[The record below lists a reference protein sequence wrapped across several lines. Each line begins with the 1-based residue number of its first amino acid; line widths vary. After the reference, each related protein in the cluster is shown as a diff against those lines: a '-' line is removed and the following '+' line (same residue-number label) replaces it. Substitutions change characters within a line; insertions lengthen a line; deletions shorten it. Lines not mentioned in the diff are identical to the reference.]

1 MPRGRRPGEK
11 SMEIT
16 KIRNLSDDE
25 IKSEELKASEQ
36 IFRLRFNLTL
46 GQNDGVK
53 KLRELKQDIAKM
65 KTIARERALGIR
77 GAAAQAESVGA
88 LTTKTKKTRK
98 GGR

>member
-1 MPRGRRPGEK
+1 
-11 SMEIT
+11 METT

-25 IKSEELKASEQ
+25 IRSEELKASEQ
-36 IFRLRFNLTL
+36 IFRLRFNLKL
-46 GQNDGVK
+46 GQTDGVK

-77 GAAAQAESVGA
+77 GAQAQSESTGA
-88 LTTKTKKTRK
+88 LTAKTPKTKKK

>member
-1 MPRGRRPGEK
+1 
-11 SMEIT
+11 MEIT

-36 IFRLRFNLTL
+36 IFRLRFNLKL

-65 KTIARERALGIR
+65 KTIARERSLGIR
-77 GAAAQAESVGA
+77 GAAAQAESTGA
-88 LTTKTKKTRK
+88 LTTKTRKTKK

>member
-1 MPRGRRPGEK
+1 
-11 SMEIT
+11 MEIT
-16 KIRNLSDDE
+16 RIRNLSDDE

-36 IFRLRFNLTL
+36 IFRLRFNLKL

-65 KTIARERALGIR
+65 KTIERERSLGIR
-77 GAAAQAESVGA
+77 GAAAQSESTGA
-88 LTTKTKKTRK
+88 LTTKTRKTKK